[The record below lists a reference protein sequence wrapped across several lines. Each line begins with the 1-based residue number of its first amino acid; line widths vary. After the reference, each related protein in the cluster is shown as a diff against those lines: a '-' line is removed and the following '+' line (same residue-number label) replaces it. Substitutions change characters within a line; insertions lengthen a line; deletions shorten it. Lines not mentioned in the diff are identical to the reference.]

1 MPFVENQGTKI
12 YWDEQGQGEPILLI
26 MGLGYAS
33 ALWHRTRPVLA
44 QRYRTVAFD
53 NRGVG
58 LSDVPR
64 GPYSIATMASDAAA
78 VLDAVGVSSAH
89 VFGVSMG
96 GMIAQEFA
104 LRHPERTRSLILGCT
119 SPGGPS
125 ALRAESHVT
134 DILVAR
140 GMTLE
145 QAREAILPY
154 IYDVATPREK
164 IEEDVSL
171 RRRWLTSPEGY
182 MAQLLAIRG
191 WESYSRIAQI
201 TAPTL
206 VIHGKSKAEPVRE
219 QLESAFSESGVPE
232 AMLMDHGTPWWNA
245 NAPTGAT
252 WLTVWLMRQGIEL
265 HWSGYRHPQTQ
276 GKVERFHG
284 SLQRAQGRRGVP
296 DEQRQQWLDQYRHEY
311 NQVRPHQALG
321 MQTPAS
327 RWRPSERRYDPNPRP
342 WQYPEGATVVK
353 VGSQGQIWAER
364 RWDISLALAGQSVQL
379 VRIGERVLV
388 YHCRTVIRELDL
400 ASQRST
406 AVERWLAD

>member
-1 MPFVENQGTKI
+1 MTWRSVDIQEQRVRFVVAASRREKTFGVLCQEFEVSRPTG
-12 YWDEQGQGEPILLI
+12 YLWLRRYQEQGLAGIAERSRRPHVSPRRTGGEWEQQVVELRQRYPDWGARKLQVLLRQAGVRLPASTIHRILLRR
-26 MGLGYAS
+26 GLVRIEDR
-33 ALWHRTRPVLA
+33 H
-44 QRYRTVAFD
+44 
-53 NRGVG
+53 
-58 LSDVPR
+58 
-64 GPYSIATMASDAAA
+64 AAA
-78 VLDAVGVSSAH
+78 LQRFERAEPNQLWQMDFKGSTGWETAVGPLSVLDDHSRYL
-89 VFGVSMG
+89 
-96 GMIAQEFA
+96 IA
-104 LRHPERTRSLILGCT
+104 LRGTWT
-119 SPGGPS
+119 
-125 ALRAESHVT
+125 T
-134 DILVAR
+134 
-140 GMTLE
+140 
-145 QAREAILPY
+145 
-154 IYDVATPREK
+154 
-164 IEEDVSL
+164 
-171 RRRWLTSPEGY
+171 
-182 MAQLLAIRG
+182 
-191 WESYSRIAQI
+191 
-201 TAPTL
+201 
-206 VIHGKSKAEPVRE
+206 KAEPVRE
-219 QLESAFSESGVPE
+219 QLESAFSECGVPE

-311 NQVRPHQALG
+311 NQVRPHEALG

-388 YHCRTVIRELDL
+388 YHCRTVIRELNL